1 MPIYYREIEQ
11 NSGAWDWLRATIPTA
26 SDIEKIVTPTG
37 GASTQALAYMN
48 QKLAAWMLGK
58 PLEAHPYQSR
68 WMEHG
73 HENEDGAI
81 EAFEFQTGLMTHRL
95 GFATTDDGMLGA
107 SPDRIV
113 GDITWDGENPIG
125 CVATLEI
132 KSPSPQVQT
141 GYLLAD
147 SQLMH
152 LLEASFEKKSRRKK
166 GDPEP
171 DEIEELTGGL
181 SRNLHLIKQ
190 PTVESDYR
198 MQCQTQLLVLELDK
212 SYVSAHNPETPS
224 LVGEFGRDEHIIK
237 LISAGVGI
245 FNEIMLE
252 RRLQLEKR
260 FGPFVRPQ
268 PIVTKPDWGE
278 EFHVSEADLDE
289 RAAAFVRELQAT
301 D

>member
-1 MPIYYREIEQ
+1 MPIYYREIDQ

-26 SDIEKIVTPTG
+26 SDIEKIVTPSG

-48 QKLAAWMLGK
+48 GKLAAWMLGR
-58 PLEAHPYQSR
+58 PPEEHPYQSR

-73 HENEDGAI
+73 HVNEDGAI
-81 EAFEFQTGLMTHRL
+81 EAFEFQTGLRTHRL

-113 GDITWDGENPIG
+113 GDIKWHDEKPLG

-132 KSPSPQVQT
+132 KSPSPATQT

-147 SQLMH
+147 SQLLH
-152 LLEASFEKKSRRKK
+152 LLEQSLEKKARRKK

-171 DEIEELTGGL
+171 DEMEELLGNL

-190 PTVESDYR
+190 PTVEFDYR
-198 MQCQTQLLVLELDK
+198 VQCQTQLLVLELDK

-224 LVGEFGRDEHIIK
+224 LVGEFGRDERLIS
-237 LISAGVGI
+237 LISAGVGM

-252 RRLQLEKR
+252 RRVQLEQR

-268 PIVTKPDWGE
+268 QITTKPDWAQ
-278 EFHVSEADLDE
+278 EFHVSQADVD
-289 RAAAFVRELQAT
+289 AIVREIQT
-301 D
+301 